1 MRWYA
6 NVKEVG
12 GGDTTVVL
20 AHGYGANQ
28 TLWDKLLPVLSEHHR
43 VILFDWD
50 FTGRGGADEEEEATA
65 GRYTFGRFAD
75 DLIALMDDKGA
86 RGAVVVGHSMSAM
99 AACIASVRRPDLFA
113 HLVLLCASPRY
124 IDSPE
129 EGYVG
134 GFDRASIDGMLGA
147 MSSDFGAWVKGFVP
161 NAAGGDPSAAPA
173 LEQSF
178 LSMHPGVAL
187 EVARMIFLGD
197 QRGALDAVAAPC
209 TVIQVA
215 ADFAALPAVA
225 EYMRRRMEKAAEV
238 EVVVIDSVGH
248 FPQLVAPQQLL
259 AVLQRVI
266 QRAGGEVVVGAEE
279 EPAAEEAAEVV
290 EADGG
295 IDVTA

>member
-1 MRWYA
+1 
-6 NVKEVG
+6 
-12 GGDTTVVL
+12 
-20 AHGYGANQ
+20 
-28 TLWDKLLPVLSEHHR
+28 
-43 VILFDWD
+43 
-50 FTGRGGADEEEEATA
+50 
-65 GRYTFGRFAD
+65 
-75 DLIALMDDKGA
+75 
-86 RGAVVVGHSMSAM
+86 
-99 AACIASVRRPDLFA
+99 
-113 HLVLLCASPRY
+113 
-124 IDSPE
+124 
-129 EGYVG
+129 VG

-161 NAAGGDPSAAPA
+161 NAAGGDPSASPA

-197 QRGALDAVAAPC
+197 QRGALDAVSAPC

>member
-6 NVKEVG
+6 NAKEVG
-12 GGDTTVVL
+12 GGGGGTVVL

-28 TLWDKLLPVLSEHHR
+28 TLWDKLLPALSQHHR

-50 FTGRGGADEEEEATA
+50 FTGEREEEEEEEAA
-65 GRYTFGRFAD
+65 ERYTFGRFAD
-75 DLIALMDDKGA
+75 DLIALMDDKGV

-99 AACIASVRRPDLFA
+99 VACIASARRPDLFA

-124 IDSPE
+124 LDSPS

-134 GFDRASIDGMLGA
+134 GFDRASIDAMLAA
-147 MSSDFGAWVKGFVP
+147 MESDFGAWVRGFVP
-161 NAAGGDPSAAPA
+161 NAAGADPSATAE

-178 LSMHPGVAL
+178 LSMHPRVAL
-187 EVARMIFLGD
+187 EVARMIFLCD

-209 TVIQVA
+209 TVVQVPD
-215 ADFAALPAVA
+215 DFAAAPAVA
-225 EYMRRRMEKAAEV
+225 EYMRGRMKRAAEV

-259 AVLQRVI
+259 AVLQRVL
-266 QRAGGEVVVGAEE
+266 QRAAAANEE
-279 EPAAEEAAEVV
+279 RAAAAEE

>member
-28 TLWDKLLPVLSEHHR
+28 TLWDKLLPALSEHHR

-50 FTGRGGADEEEEATA
+50 FTGAGDDEEA

-75 DLIALMDDKGA
+75 DLIALMDDKGV

-124 IDSPE
+124 LDSPS

-147 MSSDFGAWVKGFVP
+147 MSSDFVAWVKGFVP
-161 NAAGGDPSAAPA
+161 NAAGGDSSAAVA

-178 LSMHPGVAL
+178 LSMHRSVAL

-197 QRGALDAVAAPC
+197 QRGVLDAVAAPC
-209 TVIQVA
+209 TVVQVA
-215 ADFAALPAVA
+215 GDFAAPPAVA
-225 EYMRRRMEKAAEV
+225 EYMRRRMTSSPEV

-259 AVLQRVI
+259 AVLQRVL
-266 QRAGGEVVVGAEE
+266 QRTGGELIVGASAAEE
-279 EPAAEEAAEVV
+279 EEVEGV
-290 EADGG
+290 RRS
-295 IDVTA
+295 